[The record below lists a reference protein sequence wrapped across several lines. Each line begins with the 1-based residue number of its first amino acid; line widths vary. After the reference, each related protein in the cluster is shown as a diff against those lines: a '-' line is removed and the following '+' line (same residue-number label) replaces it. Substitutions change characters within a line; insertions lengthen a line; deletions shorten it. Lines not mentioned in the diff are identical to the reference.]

1 MKQAELRSW
10 GVLAVKTVL
19 AGRGDLVTS
28 DLLATSDLRRA
39 LDAGWEPFA
48 VADGHIWLRKQTERE
63 GQVDE

>member
-19 AGRGDLVTS
+19 AGRGD
-28 DLLATSDLRRA
+28 LATSDLRRA

-63 GQVDE
+63 GRIDE